1 MKTILI
7 TGATD
12 GLGKALALDFADKG
26 HTLLLHG
33 RNPQRG
39 ENLIKEVRETT
50 GNPNLTYYNADFADM
65 AQIKAVAAQI
75 LTDQARLDVL
85 INNAGLGAEPERR
98 ESHDGIE
105 RIFQVDYLSTYAMTK
120 LLLPLL
126 VQSAP
131 SRVVNVASAGQAPI
145 DFSDPMLVRN
155 YSGIQAYCQSKLAQI
170 TFTMELAPALQSQG
184 VIINALH
191 PATYMPTKIV
201 PNPISQI
208 EDGVRSVAKLA
219 LDENMATTTGKY
231 FSETREAQAHTQA
244 YDPQARQQLIELS
257 FRLCGI

>member
-12 GLGKALALDFADKG
+12 GLGKALALDFANKG
-26 HTLLLHG
+26 HMLLLHG

-39 ENLIKEVRETT
+39 QSLIEEIHEKT
-50 GNPNLTYYNADFADM
+50 GNQNLTYYNADFADM
-65 AQIKAVAAQI
+65 AQIKAMATQVVD
-75 LTDQARLDVL
+75 DQSRLDVL
-85 INNAGLGAEPERR
+85 INNAGLGAESERR

-145 DFSDPMLVRN
+145 DFNDPMLEQN
-155 YSGIQAYCQSKLAQI
+155 YSGIQAYCQAKLAQI
-170 TFTMELAPALQSQG
+170 TFTMELAPTLQSQG
-184 VIINALH
+184 VMINALH

-201 PNPISQI
+201 PHPVSRI
-208 EDGVRSVAKLA
+208 EDGVRSATKLA
-219 LDENMATTTGKY
+219 LDENMASTTGKY
-231 FSETREAQAHTQA
+231 FFETREAEAHAQA
-244 YDPQARQQLIELS
+244 YDPDARQQLMDLS
-257 FRLCGI
+257 FRLCGV